1 MLMMMLC
8 LNESHDILVNNQY
21 NYYNYYNTMYGV
33 CGQIKSVQFDA
44 AAEQLKVEMN
54 FNSCLFT

>member
-21 NYYNYYNTMYGV
+21 NYYNTMYGV
-33 CGQIKSVQFDA
+33 YGQIKSVQFDA

-54 FNSCLFT
+54 FISCLFT